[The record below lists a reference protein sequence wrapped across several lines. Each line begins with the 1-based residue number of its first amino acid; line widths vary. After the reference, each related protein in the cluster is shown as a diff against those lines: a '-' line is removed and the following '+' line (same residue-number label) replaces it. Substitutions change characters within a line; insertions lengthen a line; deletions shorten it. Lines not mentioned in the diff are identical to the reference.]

1 MAGSGSASTAQDVTD
16 RKGITRQRYSDGVS
30 FAHIISDLDS
40 SEGGNIVSTAAL
52 ANRAASV
59 FGRSISTVK
68 WKNVTDFVRSPYVYF
83 AVLNTVCI
91 TVCNTYMYLT
101 YLLRLVILNE
111 TARNKSGGGGEFE

>member
-1 MAGSGSASTAQDVTD
+1 MSVTGRDRIGGSCSASTAQDGTG
-16 RKGITRQRYSDGVS
+16 RKGIARQLR
-30 FAHIISDLDS
+30 IS
-40 SEGGNIVSTAAL
+40 I
-52 ANRAASV
+52 
-59 FGRSISTVK
+59 VK

-111 TARNKSGGGGEFE
+111 TARNKSGGAGSLSDRLGIG